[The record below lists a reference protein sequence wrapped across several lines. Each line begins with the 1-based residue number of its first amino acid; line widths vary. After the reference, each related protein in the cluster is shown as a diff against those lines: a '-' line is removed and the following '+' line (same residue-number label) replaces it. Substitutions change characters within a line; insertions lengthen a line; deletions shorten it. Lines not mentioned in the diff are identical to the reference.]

1 MTKFYFK
8 INLNKFGEL
17 RLQQEAERKAFQTFV
32 SLFVLGTLI
41 LFAFVIYL
49 DSQLATKLDS
59 RQKFLKQ
66 IEDQVASYEVS
77 GDFLSKSDLDRLSTV
92 FTDRIFW
99 ARKLVALADKT
110 QSQIAITHF
119 SYKRGILSLYGITKV
134 AKDQREF
141 DLIDNFIESLK
152 ANPQISM
159 DFKDIVFVR
168 SNRDREK
175 DTDIIRFQVDCLGKD
190 STSGQTKTKAGKK

>member
-32 SLFVLGTLI
+32 SLFVLGTLL
-41 LFAFVIYL
+41 LFAFVIYI
-49 DSQLATKLDS
+49 DTQLAHKLQS
-59 RQKFLKQ
+59 RKNFLKQ

-77 GDFLSKSDLDRLSTV
+77 GDFLSKSDLDRLSGA

-99 ARKLVALADKT
+99 AKKLVALADRT

-134 AKDQREF
+134 DKGQKEF
-141 DLIDNFIESLK
+141 DLIDNFIENLK

-159 DFKDIVFVR
+159 DFKDIEFVR

-175 DTDIIRFQVDCLGKD
+175 DTDIIRFQVDCIGKD
-190 STSGQTKTKAGKK
+190 SVTLKSKAGKK

>member
-1 MTKFYFK
+1 MTNFYFK

-17 RLQQEAERKAFQTFV
+17 RLQQEAERKAFQTFL
-32 SLFVLGTLI
+32 SLFILGTLL
-41 LFAFVIYL
+41 LFAFVVYL
-49 DSQLATKLDS
+49 DNQLSNKLQS

-66 IEDQVASYEVS
+66 IEEQVASYEVS
-77 GDFLSKSDLDRLSTV
+77 GDFLSKSDLDRLSTA

-99 ARKLVALADKT
+99 AKKLVALSERT

-134 AKDQREF
+134 DKDTREF
-141 DLIDNFIESLK
+141 DLINNFIESLK
-152 ANPQISM
+152 ANPQINL
-159 DFKDIVFVR
+159 DFKEIVFVR

-175 DTDIIRFQVDCLGKD
+175 DTDIIRFQVDCIGKD
-190 STSGQTKTKAGKK
+190 STVGKPKAGKK

>member
-1 MTKFYFK
+1 MMTKFYFK

-32 SLFVLGTLI
+32 SLFVLGTLV
-41 LFAFVIYL
+41 LFAFVVYL
-49 DSQLATKLDS
+49 DNQLTQKLQT

-77 GDFLSKSDLDRLSTV
+77 GDFLSKSDLSRLSQA

-99 ARKLVALADKT
+99 ARKLVALSERT

-134 AKDQREF
+134 DKDQKEF
-141 DLIDNFIESLK
+141 DLIDGFIESLK
-152 ANPQISM
+152 ANQQISL
-159 DFKDIVFVR
+159 DFKDIIFVR

-175 DTDIIRFQVDCLGKD
+175 DTDIIRFQIDCIGKD
-190 STSGQTKTKAGKK
+190 SMVGKPKAGKK

>member
-1 MTKFYFK
+1 MTKFFFK

-41 LFAFVIYL
+41 LFAFVVYL
-49 DSQLATKLDS
+49 DSQLAHKLQD

-77 GDFLSKSDLDRLSTV
+77 GDFLSKSDLDRLSQA

-99 ARKLVALADKT
+99 AKKLVALADKT

-134 AKDQREF
+134 DKDQKEF

-152 ANPQISM
+152 ANQQISL

-175 DTDIIRFQVDCLGKD
+175 DTDIIRFQIDCIGKD
-190 STSGQTKTKAGKK
+190 SMLGKSKVGKK

>member
-17 RLQQEAERKAFQTFV
+17 RLQQEAERKAFRTFI
-32 SLFVLGTLI
+32 SLFILGTLL

-49 DSQLATKLDS
+49 DSQLANKLQT

-77 GDFLSKSDLDRLSTV
+77 GDFLSKSDLDRLSNA

-99 ARKLVALADKT
+99 AKKLVALAERT

-119 SYKRGILSLYGITKV
+119 SYKRGVLSLYGITKV
-134 AKDQREF
+134 DKDQKEF

-175 DTDIIRFQVDCLGKD
+175 DTDIIRFQVDCIGNDSVIGK
-190 STSGQTKTKAGKK
+190 TKTKAGAK

>member
-1 MTKFYFK
+1 MTKFFFK

-32 SLFVLGTLI
+32 TLFVLGTIL

-49 DSQLATKLDS
+49 DSQLATKLQN

-77 GDFLSKSDLDRLSTV
+77 GEFLSKADLDKLSDA

-99 ARKLVALADKT
+99 AKKLVALAERT

-119 SYKRGILSLYGITKV
+119 SYKRGVLSLYGITKV
-134 AKDQREF
+134 DKGQKEF

-152 ANPQISM
+152 ANPQISA
-159 DFKDIVFVR
+159 DFKDIEFVR

-175 DTDIIRFQVDCLGKD
+175 DTDIIRFQIDCFGKD
-190 STSGQTKTKAGKK
+190 SVTLRAKAGRK

>member
-1 MTKFYFK
+1 MMTKFYFK

-17 RLQQEAERKAFQTFV
+17 RLQQEAERKSFQTFV
-32 SLFVLGTLI
+32 SLFVLGTLL
-41 LFAFVIYL
+41 LFGFVIYL
-49 DSQLATKLDS
+49 DTQLAHKLQS
-59 RQKFLKQ
+59 RQSFLKQ

-77 GDFLSKSDLDRLSTV
+77 GDFLSKSDLDRLSQA

-99 ARKLVALADKT
+99 AKKLVALSERT

-134 AKDQREF
+134 DKDQREF
-141 DLIDNFIESLK
+141 DLIDSFIQSLK
-152 ANPQISM
+152 SNPQISM

-175 DTDIIRFQVDCLGKD
+175 DTDIIRFQVDCIGKD
-190 STSGQTKTKAGKK
+190 SVVGKAKVGTK

>member
-1 MTKFYFK
+1 MMTKFYFK

-17 RLQQEAERKAFQTFV
+17 RLQQESERKAFQTFV

-49 DSQLATKLDS
+49 DSQLANKLQT

-77 GDFLSKSDLDRLSTV
+77 GDFLSKADLDRLSKA

-99 ARKLVALADKT
+99 AKKLVALSEKT
-110 QSQIAITHF
+110 QGQIAITHF

-134 AKDQREF
+134 DKGEREF
-141 DLIDNFIESLK
+141 DLIDNFIQSLK
-152 ANPQISM
+152 ANQQINL
-159 DFKDIVFVR
+159 DFKDIIFVR

-175 DTDIIRFQVDCLGKD
+175 DTDIIRFQVDCIGKD
-190 STSGQTKTKAGKK
+190 SIAKNVKAGKK

>member
-1 MTKFYFK
+1 MTNFYFK

-17 RLQQEAERKAFQTFV
+17 RLQQEAERKAFQTFL
-32 SLFVLGTLI
+32 SLFILGTLL
-41 LFAFVIYL
+41 LFAFVVYL
-49 DSQLATKLDS
+49 DNQLSNKLQS

-66 IEDQVASYEVS
+66 IEEQVASYEVS
-77 GDFLSKSDLDRLSTV
+77 GDFLSKSDLDRLSTA

-99 ARKLVALADKT
+99 AKKLVALSERT

-134 AKDQREF
+134 DKDTREF
-141 DLIDNFIESLK
+141 DLINNFIESLK
-152 ANPQISM
+152 ANPQINL
-159 DFKDIVFVR
+159 DFKEIVFVR

-175 DTDIIRFQVDCLGKD
+175 DTDIIRFQVDCIGKD
-190 STSGQTKTKAGKK
+190 STVGNPKAGKK